1 MPLADQTIIDFSA
14 LEKAQIVAKP
24 FPFAV
29 VSGFLRPET
38 AKQISNDFPK
48 VNFPGS
54 VPPSDLKFGPM
65 FGKLIEELEGDTLRQ
80 AIEKKFELSLANRP
94 TFITVR
100 GRTRAKDGRIHSD
113 TKSKLITLLLYLNL
127 KWENEGGRLRILRNS
142 ENLEDYVQEIAPGF
156 GTCVIF
162 KVTENCWHGHKPY
175 EGERRAIQLNYL
187 SDQSALRQ
195 HLSKHHLSA
204 RLKSWRRWFSMKD
217 EY

>member
-1 MPLADQTIIDFSA
+1 MPFTDQTIIDFAA
-14 LEKAQIVAKP
+14 LEKAQIIAEP
-24 FPFAV
+24 FPYAV
-29 VSGFLRPET
+29 ISGFLKIQRAEE
-38 AKQISNDFPK
+38 IIHDFPR
-48 VNFPGS
+48 VDFPGS

-65 FGKLIEELEGDTLRQ
+65 FGKLIEELEGDPLRQ
-80 AIEKKFELSLANRP
+80 VIEEKFKLSLANRP

-113 TKSKLITLLLYLNL
+113 TKSKLITLLLYFNL

-142 ENLEDYVQEIAPGF
+142 ENLEDYVEEIAPAF

-175 EGERRAIQLNYL
+175 EGERRAIQMNYL
-187 SDQSALRQ
+187 SDHSALRQ

-204 RLKSWRRWFSMKD
+204 RLKSWRRWFSTKD

>member
-14 LEKAQIVAKP
+14 LEKAQIIAEP

-38 AKQISNDFPK
+38 AMEISHDFPR
-48 VNFPGS
+48 VDFPGS
-54 VPPSDLKFGPM
+54 VPLQDLEFGPM
-65 FGKLIEELEGDTLRQ
+65 FGKLIKELEGDRLRQ
-80 AIEKKFELSLANRP
+80 AIESKFDLSLTNRP
-94 TFITVR
+94 TLITVR
-100 GRTRAKDGRIHSD
+100 GRTRARDGRIHSD
-113 TKSKLITLLLYLNL
+113 TKSKLITLLLYFNL
-127 KWENEGGRLRILRNS
+127 KWESDAGRLRILRDA
-142 ENLEDYVQEIAPGF
+142 ENLEDYVQEIPPTF
-156 GTCVIF
+156 GTCLIF

-187 SDQSALRQ
+187 SDQTALKQ

-204 RLKSWRRWFSMKD
+204 RLKSWKRWFSTQD